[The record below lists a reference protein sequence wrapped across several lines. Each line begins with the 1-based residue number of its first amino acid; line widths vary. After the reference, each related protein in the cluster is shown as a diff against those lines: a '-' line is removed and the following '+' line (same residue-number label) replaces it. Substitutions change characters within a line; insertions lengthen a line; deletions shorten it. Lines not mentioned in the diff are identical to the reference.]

1 MWRSSLSGWC
11 NSNPHSLHLVL
22 VDFPFF
28 PKRPMTY
35 DFYELIKRFFIPCSL
50 AIKNITVLGSGV
62 MGHGIAQV
70 SATAGYNV
78 VLRDIKQEFLDKAM
92 EKIKWSLDKLVTKEK
107 ISSEEGATIFSR
119 ITPIVDLNDAVKDAE
134 LVIEVVPEIM
144 DLKKQVYAELDKVAK
159 PEVVFAS
166 NTSTLPITEIANT
179 TSRPDK
185 FIGIHFF
192 NPPQL
197 MKLVEVIPGEKTSQ
211 EITNLT
217 QEFVK
222 SVNKQAV
229 LCRKDVPGFI
239 INRLFIPMV
248 HEACYLQD
256 RTGSTLEEID
266 SAVKFKLGFPMGIF
280 ELADFTGMDVIHKAT
295 VEMHLRD
302 KKVIT
307 PHKTIEKMFDEK
319 KLGQKSGEG
328 YYKYSDDKYERVE
341 LSEELA
347 QKCNPI
353 QLVANVLNN
362 AAWLITNGAS
372 DIEEIEMAARL
383 GLGLRKPLFETAKE
397 VGIKNIVDELN
408 NLAQIHGEFYKPDPL
423 LESMV

>member
-1 MWRSSLSGWC
+1 M
-11 NSNPHSLHLVL
+11 N
-22 VDFPFF
+22 
-28 PKRPMTY
+28 
-35 DFYELIKRFFIPCSL
+35 ELIKGISEYGVL
-50 AIKNITVLGSGV
+50 NIKNITVLGSGV

-92 EKIKWSLDKLVTKEK
+92 EKIHWSLAKLVTKEK
-107 ISSEEGATIFSR
+107 ISKEEGDAIFSR
-119 ITPIVDLNDAVKDAE
+119 ITPVVDLNDAVKDAE

-144 DLKKQVYAELDKVAK
+144 DLKKQVYAELDKAPK
-159 PEVVFAS
+159 PEVLFSS
-166 NTSTLPITEIANT
+166 NTSRLPITEIANT
-179 TSRPDK
+179 SSRPDK

-197 MKLVEVIPGEKTSQ
+197 MKLVEVIPGEKTAQ
-211 EITNLT
+211 EITELT
-217 QEFVK
+217 QDFVR

-256 RTGSTLEEID
+256 RTGASLEEID

-302 KKVIT
+302 KKVIK
-307 PHKTIEKMFDEK
+307 PHKTVEKMFDEK

-328 YYKYSDDKYERVE
+328 YYKYSEDKYERVE

-347 QKCNPI
+347 KKCDPI

-372 DIEEIEMAARL
+372 DVEEIEKAAKL

-397 VGIKNIVDELN
+397 IGIQNILDELN
-408 NLAQIHGEFYKPDPL
+408 KLAQEHGEFYKPDPL
-423 LESMV
+423 LESMI

>member
-1 MWRSSLSGWC
+1 
-11 NSNPHSLHLVL
+11 
-22 VDFPFF
+22 
-28 PKRPMTY
+28 MTV
-35 DFYELIKRFFIPCSL
+35 
-50 AIKNITVLGSGV
+50 KNITVLGSGV

-92 EKIKWSLDKLVTKEK
+92 EKIKWSLDKLVSKEK
-107 ISSEEGATIFSR
+107 ISKEEGDSIFSR
-119 ITPIVDLNDAVKDAE
+119 ITPIVDLNEAVKNAE

-144 DLKKQVYAELDKVAK
+144 DLKKSVYAELDKAAG

-179 TSRPDK
+179 TSRPEK

-197 MKLVEVIPGEKTSQ
+197 MKLVEVIPGEKTAQ
-211 EITNLT
+211 EITDLT
-217 QEFVK
+217 QEYVK

-248 HEACYLQD
+248 HEACYAQD
-256 RTGSTLEEID
+256 RTNSTLEEID

-302 KKVIT
+302 KKVIN
-307 PHKTIEKMFDEK
+307 PHPTIEKMFDEK

-328 YYKYSDDKYERVE
+328 YYKYSDDKYERVA

-347 QKCNPI
+347 EKFNPI
-353 QLVANVLNN
+353 QLVANILNN

-372 DIEEIEMAARL
+372 DIGEIEKAAQL
-383 GLGLRKPLFETAKE
+383 GLGLKKPLFETAKE
-397 VGIKNIVDELN
+397 IGIKNIVNELN
-408 NLAQIHGEFYKPDPL
+408 KLAEKHGEFYKPDPL
-423 LESMV
+423 LVSMQ

>member
-1 MWRSSLSGWC
+1 MIRNQIFKYIKKETDLQ
-11 NSNPHSLHLVL
+11 NSMAV
-22 VDFPFF
+22 
-28 PKRPMTY
+28 
-35 DFYELIKRFFIPCSL
+35 
-50 AIKNITVLGSGV
+50 KNITVLGSGV

-107 ISSEEGATIFSR
+107 ISKEEGDAIYSR
-119 ITPIVDLNDAVKDAE
+119 IIPIVDLNEAVKDAE

-144 DLKKQVYAELDKVAK
+144 ELKKSVYAELDKAAA
-159 PEVVFAS
+159 PEVIFAS

-179 TSRPDK
+179 TSRPEK

-211 EITNLT
+211 EITELT
-217 QEFVK
+217 KEYVK

-229 LCRKDVPGFI
+229 VCRKDVPGFI

-248 HEACYLQD
+248 HEACFLKD
-256 RTGSTLEEID
+256 RTDATLEEID
-266 SAVKFKLGFPMGIF
+266 SAVKFNLGFPMGIF

-295 VEMHLRD
+295 TEMHLRD
-302 KKVIT
+302 KKVIK
-307 PHKTIEKMFDEK
+307 PHPLVEKMFDEK

-328 YYKYSDDKYERVE
+328 YYKYSDDKYERVS
-341 LSEELA
+341 LSKELA
-347 QKCNPI
+347 AKCNPI
-353 QLVANVLNN
+353 QLVANILNN

-372 DIEEIEMAARL
+372 DIEEIEKASQL
-383 GLGLRKPLFETAKE
+383 GLGLKKPLFETAKE
-397 VGIKNIVDELN
+397 IGIKNIVDELN
-408 NLAQIHGEFYKPDPL
+408 KLADEHGEFYKPDPL
-423 LESMV
+423 LVSMQ

>member
-1 MWRSSLSGWC
+1 MIRNQIFKYIKKETDLQ
-11 NSNPHSLHLVL
+11 NSMAV
-22 VDFPFF
+22 
-28 PKRPMTY
+28 
-35 DFYELIKRFFIPCSL
+35 
-50 AIKNITVLGSGV
+50 KNITVLGSGV

-107 ISSEEGATIFSR
+107 ISKEEGDAIYSR
-119 ITPIVDLNDAVKDAE
+119 ITPIVDLNEAVKGAE

-144 DLKKQVYAELDKVAK
+144 ELKKSVYAELDKAAA
-159 PEVVFAS
+159 PEAIFAS

-179 TSRPDK
+179 TSRPEK

-211 EITNLT
+211 EITELT
-217 QEFVK
+217 KEYVK

-229 LCRKDVPGFI
+229 VCRKDVPGFI

-248 HEACYLQD
+248 HEACFLKD
-256 RTGSTLEEID
+256 RTGATLEEID
-266 SAVKFKLGFPMGIF
+266 SAVKFNLGFPMGIF

-295 VEMHLRD
+295 TEMHLRD
-302 KKVIT
+302 KKVIK
-307 PHKTIEKMFDEK
+307 PHPLVEKMFDEK

-328 YYKYSDDKYERVE
+328 YYKYSDDKYERVS
-341 LSEELA
+341 LSKELA
-347 QKCNPI
+347 AKCNPI
-353 QLVANVLNN
+353 QLVANILNN

-372 DIEEIEMAARL
+372 DIEEIEKAAQL
-383 GLGLRKPLFETAKE
+383 GLGLKKPLFETAKE
-397 VGIKNIVDELN
+397 IGIKNIVDELN
-408 NLAQIHGEFYKPDPL
+408 KLAEEHGEFYRPDPL
-423 LESMV
+423 LVSMQ